1 VKKPCKKHQQT
12 TQERKAG
19 CPYKEGCS
27 AFLWQMVT
35 NEKRHENIGIHL
47 DQHKWRTEMRFDLE
61 ANKHNTIDF
70 YRMTCL
76 GEPTRAVEFSS
87 ALNTSSTIRWL
98 ETGNMLLT
106 VISLK

>member
-1 VKKPCKKHQQT
+1 
-12 TQERKAG
+12 
-19 CPYKEGCS
+19 
-27 AFLWQMVT
+27 
-35 NEKRHENIGIHL
+35 
-47 DQHKWRTEMRFDLE
+47 MRFDLE

-76 GEPTRAVEFSS
+76 GEPTRAVEFLS